1 MPGSAGRQVR
11 VRSVLV
17 SVQSCLLPT
26 AAHSVQWELRLLL
39 SLLDLRVK
47 VASHSGFLELCAYLW
62 ISHKN
67 RSTYVL
73 AVL

>member
-1 MPGSAGRQVR
+1 MPGSAGGEVR
-11 VRSVLV
+11 VRSLLV

-26 AAHSVQWELRLLL
+26 AAHSVQWELCLLL

-47 VASHSGFLELCAYLW
+47 VASRLGFLELCAYLW
-62 ISHKN
+62 IGHKK

-73 AVL
+73 TVL